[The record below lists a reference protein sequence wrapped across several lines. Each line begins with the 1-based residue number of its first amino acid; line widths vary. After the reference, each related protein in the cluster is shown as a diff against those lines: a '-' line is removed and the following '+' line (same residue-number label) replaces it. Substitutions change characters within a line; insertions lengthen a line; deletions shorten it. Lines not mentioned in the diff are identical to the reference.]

1 MTNLAIKLILLNG
14 RVFCL
19 YPHVFV
25 ADISLNFKNIVME
38 DLYEY

>member
-1 MTNLAIKLILLNG
+1 MTNLAIKLILLDG

-19 YPHVFV
+19 YPHILM
-25 ADISLNFKNIVME
+25 ADKSLNFKNIVME